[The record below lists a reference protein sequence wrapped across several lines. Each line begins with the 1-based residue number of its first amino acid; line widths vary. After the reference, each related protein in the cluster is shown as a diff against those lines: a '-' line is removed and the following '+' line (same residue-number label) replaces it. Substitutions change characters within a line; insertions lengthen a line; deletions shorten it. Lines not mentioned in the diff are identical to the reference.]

1 MFGERYF
8 ATRQKLAAVVHD
20 AHQLAQRLGIKLD
33 DFSEGSEL
41 IQGLENP
48 FLFVV
53 SGEVNAGKSTLINGL
68 FGEELCTVNVLPE
81 TERVLWYRYD
91 EDERDEEITEILEE
105 RYRDIDFLTDF
116 NIVDTPGTNSVVRG
130 HQAITESFLPVA
142 DLVLFVFPVSNPWG
156 AATWDF
162 IEQFPE
168 ELQGKVAFVLQQ
180 KDLRDEE
187 ELAIIMEHMRSL
199 ARQKLGGAP
208 DVFAVS
214 GKQATIAK
222 NRKPF
227 EDKLWRESGYPKL
240 EEFISKVVTSS
251 PTRRQVLR
259 DVRDATSAALRRI
272 ESQLDAASGEIDRKN
287 RVLRDLETEIDH
299 GRDAYGGEFEETL
312 ESIGE
317 LFLET
322 GRQSLGRLRSR
333 IGLGPTFKSLFR
345 RDEAPTEIEKDLC
358 EAVENSIGEMT
369 DGETASLKKLCES
382 HWNKIGTRIE
392 SEVELTPPDPNGD
405 AVNHDRAHQ
414 RFSRRMTRAARQSVM
429 KLKLRGLL
437 EMQLDSRRVVLQRFI
452 VGTLLSL
459 TIAGVLGTMGFH
471 PYSWIGVSFA
481 GVLALL
487 GIVQTQRSGAELVR
501 WFGERLE
508 RSREAF
514 AEMLSREYREGVRDF
529 FKEYAVLFDQL
540 RRQLAQAKT
549 DLEPQQKDWNDLF
562 VELKAIEQEL

>member
-20 AHQLAQRLGIKLD
+20 ARQLAQRLGIELD

-53 SGEVNAGKSTLINGL
+53 CGEVNAGKSTLINGL

-81 TERVLWYRYD
+81 TERVLWYRFD
-91 EDERDEEITEILEE
+91 ETAHDDEITEILEE

-162 IEQFPE
+162 IAQFPE
-168 ELQGKVAFVLQQ
+168 ELEGKVAFVLQQ

-214 GKQATIAK
+214 GKQATLAK
-222 NRKPF
+222 ARKPF
-227 EDKLWRESGYPKL
+227 VDKLWRESGYPKL
-240 EEFISKVVTSS
+240 EEFISKIVTSS
-251 PTRRQVLR
+251 PSRRQVLR

-272 ESQLDAASGEIDRKN
+272 ESKLDTASGEIDRKE

-299 GRDAYGGEFEETL
+299 SRDAYGGEFEETL
-312 ESIGE
+312 ESIGD
-317 LFLET
+317 LFLTT
-322 GRQSLGRLRSR
+322 GRESLGRLHSR
-333 IGLGPTFKSLFR
+333 IGLLPTLKSLFR
-345 RDEAPTEIEKDLC
+345 RDEAPAEIEKDLC
-358 EAVENSIGEMT
+358 AAVENSIGEMT
-369 DGETASLKKLCES
+369 DGEAAVLKKFCAT
-382 HWNKIGTRIE
+382 HWTKIGPRIQE
-392 SEVELTPPDPNGD
+392 EVELAPPDPSSD
-405 AVNHDRAHQ
+405 EVNHERAHQ

-459 TIAGVLGTMGFH
+459 TLAGVLGTFNLH

-481 GVLALL
+481 AVLALL

-529 FKEYAVLFDQL
+529 FKEYAVLFEKL
-540 RRQLAQAKT
+540 RRQLIQAKA
-549 DLEPQQKDWNDLF
+549 DLEPQQKEWNDLF